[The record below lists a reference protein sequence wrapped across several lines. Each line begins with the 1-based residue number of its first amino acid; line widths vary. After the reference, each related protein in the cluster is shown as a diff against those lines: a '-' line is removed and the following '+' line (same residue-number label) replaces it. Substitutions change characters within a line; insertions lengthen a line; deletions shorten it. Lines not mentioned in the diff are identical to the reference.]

1 MPNSVFHHLLK
12 HLKNVGLLL
21 ARSCHLSSCY
31 PISSKLVTYSVVL
44 ATVSMTAACSH
55 KEPNTDT
62 TNTGLLSTTLDK
74 SQTSLPKSSEVL
86 ATMERVA
93 NWQVPRVDSLQYLDF
108 KRGESLEPGRWVQAV
123 FYISLTEIAERS
135 ANPFYNKWIAFKSQE
150 LDWQLGPHI
159 FFGDDQLIGQ
169 TYVWQYQN
177 QQQNPNYL
185 AATKAAF
192 DQIITESPDNSL
204 EFLNDMNE
212 DGLHSCQRRWC
223 WADALFMAPPTWF
236 ALSQATG
243 DQRYADYAH
252 KEVQATVD
260 YLFDPK
266 YNLLY
271 RDSRFKTEKDD
282 FGNQLFWARGSG
294 WVFAGLARIMEY
306 IPEED
311 PKRAFYENLFKLMAA
326 KLKALQKDDG
336 SWAMS
341 LLAGDKMP
349 QPETSGTGFF
359 TYGLAWGI
367 NQGLLSADEYLPTVE
382 KGWSV
387 LNSAIHPSGKLG
399 WVQQIGDAPDGV
411 SYDDSQLYGIG
422 AFLLAGS
429 EIYDMQK
436 AKSL

>member
-1 MPNSVFHHLLK
+1 
-12 HLKNVGLLL
+12 
-21 ARSCHLSSCY
+21 
-31 PISSKLVTYSVVL
+31 
-44 ATVSMTAACSH
+44 MTAACSH

-62 TNTGLLSTTLDK
+62 TNTGLLSTTLGK